1 MKIVPCSTLLSVV
14 VLVVLALP
22 ARAQVRP
29 YIGYAYPAGGRQ
41 GATFQVRIGGQ
52 NMDGV
57 NSAIVSGTGVTAK
70 IIEYHRRLNNQ
81 EQGLITEQLRELK
94 QSKDQPSATPPP
106 STMTMETMSMME
118 QASATVAGS
127 SKDTLSARLER
138 RINDYVQL
146 PACQSIA
153 AVLLIEVTVAPG
165 APPGEREIRITT
177 HRGVSNPLVFYIGQ
191 LPEYARKPMRP
202 AMLQVLGKEASA
214 LRKRP
219 PEEIED
225 RINLPCTVNG
235 QIASGEIN
243 RYRFSAR
250 KGQRLVLTTCA
261 RQLIPYIADAVP
273 GWFQPVLVLYDKNG
287 REVAYDDDYR
297 FKPDPTLFYEVPAN
311 GDYVFAIYD
320 AIYRGRE
327 DFVYRVTVG
336 ELPFVTGIFP
346 LGARAGKP
354 ADIKMTGWNISG
366 ARITA
371 PDRSAGPGVYPLV
384 TKRNGLTSNLVPFAL
399 DTLPECF
406 EREPNNVPASAQNVT
421 LPVMINGRINRPDDR
436 DVYRFQ
442 GTAGDIVVA
451 EVYARRL
458 DSPLDSVIT
467 LTDSKG
473 VLLALN
479 DDCEDL
485 ASGLN
490 THHADSYF
498 RANLPRDGAYFVSI
512 GDTTR
517 RGGDEY
523 AYRLRLSAPRPEFAL
538 RVAPSSVS
546 VRGKGVISPTL
557 YVLRKDGFT
566 GPITL
571 TLKNPPS
578 GFSAAPVVVTRT
590 QMTTQVTM
598 AIKTDRGTTT
608 DPITLV
614 IEGRSKLGQ
623 EEFVCEAAPAEDRM
637 QAFLWRHLV
646 PAKEFK
652 VLIFDPNDQPPPEH
666 PAPYRPTPVVTNA
679 VVSAT
684 STNGSVF
691 KPGFT
696 KQQVANRIREIKRL
710 YEDGLLTDA
719 FYDKKMTECEAAQ

>member
-1 MKIVPCSTLLSVV
+1 MLA
-14 VLVVLALP
+14 ALP
-22 ARAQVRP
+22 ALAQVRP
-29 YIGYAYPAGGRQ
+29 YIGYVYPAGGRQ
-41 GATFQVRIGGQ
+41 GTTFQIRVGGQ

-57 NSAIVSGTGVTAK
+57 TGAIVSGSGVTAK
-70 IIEYHRRLNNQ
+70 IIEYHRRLNTQ
-81 EQGLITEQLRELK
+81 EQGMIAEQLRDLK
-94 QSKDQPSATPPP
+94 QSQDKTISNTPPAM
-106 STMTMETMSMME
+106 MTMEMMSSME
-118 QASATVAGS
+118 QASTAVAGS
-127 SKDTLSARLER
+127 AKDTLVSRLER
-138 RINDYVQL
+138 RINDYVQT

-153 AVLLIEVTVAPG
+153 SVLLIELTIASG
-165 APPGEREIRITT
+165 AQPGEREICIVT
-177 HRGVSNPLVFYIGQ
+177 HRGVSNPLVFYVGQ
-191 LPEYARKPMRP
+191 VPEYSRKPMRP
-202 AMLQVLGKEASA
+202 ALLQVLGKEAAS

-219 PEEIED
+219 PGEIED
-225 RINLPCTVNG
+225 RITLPCTVNG

-243 RYRFSAR
+243 RYRFTAR
-250 KGQRLVLTTCA
+250 KGQRLVLTTYA

-297 FKPDPTLFYEVPAN
+297 FKPDPTLFYEVPET

-346 LGARAGKP
+346 LGARVGTP
-354 ADIKMTGWNISG
+354 VNIKMSGWNTDG
-366 ARITA
+366 AKITA
-371 PDRSAGPGVYPLV
+371 PDRTVGPGVYPLV
-384 TKRNGLTSNLVPFAL
+384 AKRHGQPSNPVPFAL

-406 EREPNNVPASAQNVT
+406 EKESNDSPSTAQKVT
-421 LPVMINGRINRPDDR
+421 LPVIINGRINKPGDR

-442 GTAGDIVVA
+442 GQAGDTVVA

-467 LTDSKG
+467 LTDGKG
-473 VLLALN
+473 TLLALN

-490 THHADSYF
+490 THHADSYV
-498 RANLPRDGAYFVSI
+498 RLTLPCDGSYYVSI
-512 GDTTR
+512 GDTAR
-517 RGGDEY
+517 RGGNDY
-523 AYRLRLSAPRPEFAL
+523 AYRLRISAPRPEFAR
-538 RVAPSSVS
+538 RVVPSSVS
-546 VRGKGVISPTL
+546 TRSKGVIYPTL

-571 TLKNPPS
+571 SLKNPPH

-590 QMTTQVTM
+590 QTMMQVTM
-598 AIKTDRGTTT
+598 AIKTDGVKTGS
-608 DPITLV
+608 PITLV
-614 IEGRSKLGQ
+614 MVGRSKVGE
-623 EEFVCEAAPAEDRM
+623 EEFTCEAVPAEDRM

-646 PAKEFK
+646 PAQNF
-652 VLIFDPNDQPPPEH
+652 VALVCDPNDQPPPEH
-666 PAPYRPTPVVTNA
+666 PVPFRPTPVVTNTVA
-679 VVSAT
+679 SAI
-684 STNGSVF
+684 STNGVPP